1 MSLNAFAASAVDVV
15 GNEICGT
22 RKSHIK
28 GRKLFMKCYS
38 RDPKTTYFILM
49 DNKKLA
55 GILNIGSVHD
65 RQFLR
70 WIVL

>member
-28 GRKLFMKCYS
+28 GRELFMN
-38 RDPKTTYFILM
+38 KTEMLKY
-49 DNKKLA
+49 
-55 GILNIGSVHD
+55 GSKNY
-65 RQFLR
+65 
-70 WIVL
+70 

>member
-28 GRKLFMKCYS
+28 ERELFMKCYS
-38 RDPKTTYFILM
+38 KDKKTT
-49 DNKKLA
+49 D
-55 GILNIGSVHD
+55 
-65 RQFLR
+65 FL
-70 WIVL
+70 